1 MSRTVYQALSR
12 VFAVVLAVAGIG
24 LAFGGN
30 FAHGFVT
37 DQLSQQKIVMPSGA
51 SLTSQDM
58 KDTLGKY
65 AGKPMTTGPQAE
77 AFANHYIQA
86 HMNAAAD
93 GKTYEE
99 VSGEYIACSADAAK
113 KDTKECTALGAARQT
128 LFMGNSLRGMLL
140 NAYGWWLL
148 GSIALWVGIG
158 ALVLAVILAI
168 LGWGVLRSAKGPATA

>member
-1 MSRTVYQALSR
+1 MSRITYQVLSR

-24 LAFGGN
+24 LAFGGSY
-30 FAHGFVT
+30 AHGFVT
-37 DQLSQQKIVMPSGA
+37 DQLSQQKITMPSGD

-58 KDTLGKY
+58 KDHLEKY

-86 HMNAAAD
+86 HMNKAAN

-113 KDTKECTALGAARQT
+113 KSTAECTALGTARQT
-128 LFMGNSLRGMLL
+128 LFMGNALRGMLL

-148 GSIALWVGIG
+148 GSIAMWVGVG
-158 ALVLAVILAI
+158 ALVLAVILAL
-168 LGWGVLRSAKGPATA
+168 LGWVVLRSRRTTTAS